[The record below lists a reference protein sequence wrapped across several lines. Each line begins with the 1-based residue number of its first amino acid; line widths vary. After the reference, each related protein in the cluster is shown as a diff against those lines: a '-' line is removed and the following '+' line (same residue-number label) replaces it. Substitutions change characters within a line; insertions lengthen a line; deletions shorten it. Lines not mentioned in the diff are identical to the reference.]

1 MVELDETVVGEELV
15 EILELYG
22 EVVAERKYLQYQ
34 VFLEL
39 CMPLVNI

>member
-1 MVELDETVVGEELV
+1 MVELDETVVGEEHV

-22 EVVAERKYLQYQ
+22 EVVAEEEYLQ
-34 VFLEL
+34 VFLGL